1 MNVNIC
7 TYYKVQLKLFTKV
20 FFRNYKLEVNK
31 TLEEVI
37 RIKVICQL
45 NRFLYLELLISNT
58 ICMCN

>member
-31 TLEEVI
+31 TLE
-37 RIKVICQL
+37 
-45 NRFLYLELLISNT
+45 LYAGGNK
-58 ICMCN
+58 N